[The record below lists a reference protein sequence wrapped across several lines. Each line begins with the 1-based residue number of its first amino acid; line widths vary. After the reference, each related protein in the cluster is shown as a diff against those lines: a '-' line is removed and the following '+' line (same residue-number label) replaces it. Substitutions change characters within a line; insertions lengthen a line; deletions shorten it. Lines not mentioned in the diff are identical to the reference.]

1 MENLNMLCQ
10 NCKENAAT
18 IHLTEID
25 HGQRTETHLCQQ
37 CAQKQGLAVQAQM
50 PLNEL
55 LSNLLAAAKSVPDA
69 QGKAVNFSGPDVPCP
84 ACGMTLRQFSET
96 SLLGCPQDYQHFGKE
111 LLPLIERSHAGH
123 SQHCGKTPSRTDPQ
137 QKNEVELLRLRQQ
150 LEQAVKSED
159 YETAARLRDQIRQI
173 QE

>member
-1 MENLNMLCQ
+1 MLCQ
-10 NCKENAAT
+10 ICKDNTAT
-18 IHLTEID
+18 IHLTEIE

-37 CAQKQGLAVQAQM
+37 CAQKQGLAVQAQI

-69 QGKAVNFSGPDVPCP
+69 KDKAAGFSGPDEPCP

-96 SLLGCPQDYQHFGKE
+96 SLLGCPQDYQHFNKE

-123 SQHCGKTPSRTDPQ
+123 SQHCGKTPSHAGKQ
-137 QKNEVELLRLRQQ
+137 QKNEVELANLRRQ
-150 LEQAVKSED
+150 LEQAVRAED
-159 YETAARLRDQIRQI
+159 YETAAQLRDQIRQLN
-173 QE
+173 EAH